1 MSAEPKIVVVG
12 AGPTGLTLACQ
23 LLRRGTSC
31 RIVDMAPEATTR
43 SRAIGV
49 SARSLEVLDE
59 FGAAD
64 ELVAQ
69 GLPSS
74 EAIFYSNG
82 RPVGR
87 LTASATHN
95 TKFPFLLAV
104 PQSVTERVLEAHLER
119 LGGAVERGVR
129 LLGLRQDAARAELD
143 LEGPARTQTAV
154 ARWVVGADGSHSVV
168 RKAAGFD
175 FAGDATGR
183 VFANVDAHLDNGPQA
198 GVGHYFFATDGM
210 LVIAPLPGGVY
221 RVTATLGPEEADGEL
236 TLAHVQ
242 ELVDRRATPG
252 IGVRELHDA
261 GWGVARIRTQARIAT
276 GFAGGRCL
284 LAGDAAHIYGPTGAQ
299 GMNGGIQDAHN
310 LAWKLALVSQGHAP
324 EALLATYASERQA
337 IATGV
342 LHHVEQQTQMATIG
356 SRAGRGARDGFLRVA
371 SRTGL
376 MDRGLAPRINQLDVD
391 YRGSENI
398 VAPRFRGP
406 AQRAIGRRIPD
417 VALGGPSGT
426 PASLYGLL
434 NEHPFTVLVVGS
446 GSADEPAVATLRH
459 KLTARHGDLVGLHV
473 VSRDAGVVDRDGAL
487 HAFLRARKPCVCLV
501 RPDRH
506 VAARAGLADPSQIL
520 ALLRRTLTVSAE
532 TTVKAAAG

>member
-1 MSAEPKIVVVG
+1 MSAEPEIVVVG

-23 LLRRGTSC
+23 LLRQGTSC

-119 LGGAVERGVR
+119 LGGAVERGVQ
-129 LLGLRQDAARAELD
+129 LQGLRQDAARAELD
-143 LEGPARTQTAV
+143 LEGPAGTQTAV

-198 GVGHYFFATDGM
+198 GVGQLLRDQRHARHRPAARRRLPRDGN
-210 LVIAPLPGGVY
+210 AG
-221 RVTATLGPEEADGEL
+221 AEEADGEL

-242 ELVDRRATPG
+242 ESSTAARRPASAFASSTTPAGASRASAPRRGSRPASPAAVACSPGTRRTSTARPGRRA
-252 IGVRELHDA
+252 
-261 GWGVARIRTQARIAT
+261 
-276 GFAGGRCL
+276 
-284 LAGDAAHIYGPTGAQ
+284 
-299 GMNGGIQDAHN
+299 
-310 LAWKLALVSQGHAP
+310 
-324 EALLATYASERQA
+324 
-337 IATGV
+337 
-342 LHHVEQQTQMATIG
+342 
-356 SRAGRGARDGFLRVA
+356 
-371 SRTGL
+371 
-376 MDRGLAPRINQLDVD
+376 
-391 YRGSENI
+391 
-398 VAPRFRGP
+398 
-406 AQRAIGRRIPD
+406 
-417 VALGGPSGT
+417 
-426 PASLYGLL
+426 
-434 NEHPFTVLVVGS
+434 
-446 GSADEPAVATLRH
+446 
-459 KLTARHGDLVGLHV
+459 
-473 VSRDAGVVDRDGAL
+473 
-487 HAFLRARKPCVCLV
+487 
-501 RPDRH
+501 
-506 VAARAGLADPSQIL
+506 
-520 ALLRRTLTVSAE
+520 
-532 TTVKAAAG
+532 